1 MVMKKL
7 FIALSIVMVCL
18 LAFLLYWNV
27 FELKKK
33 QAEKVVVLDPGHGG
47 VYPGFEL
54 NGLVEK
60 DIVLQVSLYT
70 KALLEEKGYK
80 VYLTRQKDE
89 ECSEES
95 YIKDLSCRPAL
106 AHNVDADLFV
116 SIHANA
122 FPTNTN
128 VRGVEAYY
136 FTPFR
141 DKEAAEA
148 LGSAITAETGLP
160 LRSSKFGNFKVLRD
174 SRVPSTLVEVGY
186 LTNREDAKLLA
197 SSEFQKKLAAGI
209 VNGIIHYFTE
219 NS

>member
-1 MVMKKL
+1 MVMKKF
-7 FIALSIVMVCL
+7 FIMLSIVMVCL

-27 FELKKK
+27 FELKKR
-33 QAEKVVVLDPGHGG
+33 QAEKIVVLDPGHGG
-47 VYPGFEL
+47 KYPGFEL

-95 YIKDLSCRPAL
+95 YVKDLSCRPAL

-122 FPTNTN
+122 FPANVN

-174 SRVPSTLVEVGY
+174 SHVPSTLVEVGY

-197 SSEFQKKLAAGI
+197 SAEFQKKLATGI
-209 VNGIIHYFTE
+209 VNGIIDYFAA

>member
-1 MVMKKL
+1 MVMKKF
-7 FIALSIVMVCL
+7 FITLSIVMVCL

-27 FELKKK
+27 FELKKR
-33 QAEKVVVLDPGHGG
+33 QAEKIVVLDPGHGG

-122 FPTNTN
+122 FPANTN

-197 SSEFQKKLAAGI
+197 SAEFQKRLAAGI
-209 VNGIIHYFTE
+209 SNGIIHYFTG